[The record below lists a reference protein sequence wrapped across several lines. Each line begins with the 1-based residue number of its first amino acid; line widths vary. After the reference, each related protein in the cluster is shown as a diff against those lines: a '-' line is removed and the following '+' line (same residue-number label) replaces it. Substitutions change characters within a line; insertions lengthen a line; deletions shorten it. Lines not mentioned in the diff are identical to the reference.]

1 MQAQI
6 QRFLQTLGIR
16 DVEPFD
22 MQFEAVT
29 KNPLRPEQWDM
40 VITKDTPWTYA
51 LLEPFL
57 AGISQLN
64 YPVQLTFTY
73 RQAPSLSDCL
83 QLFQDWHVGQYRQ
96 AYGRLPNINGS
107 SITFT
112 YPDEATFNAE
122 KSMWTEVNDLL
133 IFLQYPLVFK
143 HKISPSAPK
152 VDQDKVD
159 ALQAQVKA
167 VIASRLE
174 EEEQDQFVREHQ
186 ARIKEAESQL
196 AATYEQDVKQQ
207 VNAVAKKKIKQKG
220 DYVLTALGDLK
231 LNSGH
236 VEVVGSIYN
245 LFRREF
251 NGNLV
256 VRFVLAEGSQAILTS
271 FSDRDADLDVAMMQS
286 LNDGDRVRIRGA
298 VALDN
303 ASQEIRLYGRECV
316 KVDPLPLREDT
327 SDRKR
332 VELHLHTKMSTMDG
346 VGDIDAYCQL
356 AKHMG
361 HAAIAI
367 TDHGVVQGFPEAQAA
382 AKKHGLKMIYGSELY
397 MIDEHVAHIMNPSQV
412 SLSQTDVVV
421 FDLET
426 TGLSSRY
433 DRIIEIGALRVR
445 KGEIIDRLSL
455 LINPDGVAISDVA
468 L

>member
-143 HKISPSAPK
+143 HKISASAPK

-220 DYVLTALGDLK
+220 EYVPSALGDLK

-256 VRFVLAEGSQAILTS
+256 VRFVLAEGSQA
-271 FSDRDADLDVAMMQS
+271 
-286 LNDGDRVRIRGA
+286 
-298 VALDN
+298 
-303 ASQEIRLYGRECV
+303 
-316 KVDPLPLREDT
+316 
-327 SDRKR
+327 
-332 VELHLHTKMSTMDG
+332 
-346 VGDIDAYCQL
+346 
-356 AKHMG
+356 
-361 HAAIAI
+361 
-367 TDHGVVQGFPEAQAA
+367 
-382 AKKHGLKMIYGSELY
+382 
-397 MIDEHVAHIMNPSQV
+397 
-412 SLSQTDVVV
+412 
-421 FDLET
+421 
-426 TGLSSRY
+426 
-433 DRIIEIGALRVR
+433 
-445 KGEIIDRLSL
+445 
-455 LINPDGVAISDVA
+455 
-468 L
+468 